1 MTAAARFAVF
11 LTVVLAVWLLQHL
24 YVGWRLWSLPVF
36 AAVTERRALLAFLV
50 AAFLTYPLGRILF
63 GIGWHGVGRTLE
75 YLGAVWMG
83 TLLLLSVSLFVAD
96 VVTLG
101 GFALRPWVDGVRTAA
116 VAVALVAAAV
126 AWVGGFRSPRIVEL
140 EATMPGL
147 PDAADRTTIAHISD
161 VHLGTILG
169 RRRLAMIIDRV
180 DALTPDLVA
189 VTGDLVDGDAGV
201 VEEMLPQLSTL
212 TAPRGVYAVLGNH
225 EYYAGRARSRKLLR
239 DAGFVVLDNAAVE
252 VVPGLWV
259 AGVPDARGGQQTG
272 GSEAD
277 LGRALA
283 GVGGSAVVLLQH
295 SPEHEQAVADAGV
308 GLMLDG
314 HTHGGQIWPF
324 SIPVKWVYPHIAGT
338 YKVGE
343 MTQVVSRGAGQWG
356 PPMRL
361 FAPAEIIHITLRS
374 PESARGSR

>member
-1 MTAAARFAVF
+1 VAF
-11 LTVVLAVWLLQHL
+11 LTI
-24 YVGWRLWSLPVF
+24 
-36 AAVTERRALLAFLV
+36 AFS
-50 AAFLTYPLGRILF
+50 TYPLGRILF
-63 GIGWHGVGRTLE
+63 GLGWHGVGRTLE

-83 TLLLLSVSLFVAD
+83 TLMLLCVSLLVAD

-101 GFALRPWVDGVRTAA
+101 GFVLRQWVDGIRTGA

-126 AWVGGFRSPRIVEL
+126 AWVGGLRSPRIVEL
-140 EATMPGL
+140 EATLAGL
-147 PDAADRTTIAHISD
+147 PAAADGTTIAHVSD

-180 DALTPDLVA
+180 DGLAPDLVA
-189 VTGDLVDGDAGV
+189 ITGDLVDGDAGV
-201 VEEMLPQLSTL
+201 VEEMLPQLRTL
-212 TAPRGVYAVLGNH
+212 AAPRGVYAVLGNH
-225 EYYAGRARSRKLLR
+225 EYYAGRARSRTLLR
-239 DAGFVVLDNAAVE
+239 DAGFTVLDNAAVE
-252 VVPGLWV
+252 AVPGLWI
-259 AGVPDARGGQQTG
+259 AGVPDARGGEQTG

-277 LGRALA
+277 LARALA
-283 GVGGSAVVLLQH
+283 DVDGSAVVLLQH
-295 SPEHEQAVADAGV
+295 SPENEAEVAAAGV

-324 SIPVKWVYPHIAGT
+324 SIPVRWVYPHIAGR
-338 YKVGE
+338 YEVGQ

-374 PESARGSR
+374 PEITRGSR

>member
-11 LTVVLAVWLLQHL
+11 LTVVLGVWLLQHL
-24 YVGWRLWSLPVF
+24 YVGWRMWSLPVF
-36 AAVTERRALLAFLV
+36 ASPAARRGLLAFLV
-50 AAFLTYPLGRILF
+50 IGFLTYPSGRMLLGV
-63 GIGWHGVGRTLE
+63 GWHGVGRTLE
-75 YLGAVWMG
+75 YLGAVLMG
-83 TLLLLSVSLFVAD
+83 TLLLLFVSLFIVD

-101 GFALRPWVDGVRTAA
+101 GFVLRHALDGVRTGA
-116 VAVALVAAAV
+116 VVVALVAAAV
-126 AWVGGFRSPRIVEL
+126 AWFGGLKPPRIVEL
-140 EATMPGL
+140 EVTVPGL
-147 PDAADRTTIAHISD
+147 PTAADGTTIAHVSD

-169 RRRLAMIIDRV
+169 RRRLGMIIDRV
-180 DALTPDLVA
+180 HAIEPDVVS

-201 VEEMLPQLSTL
+201 VEEMLPQLRTL

-225 EYYAGRARSRKLLR
+225 EYYAGRARSRKLLS
-239 DAGFVVLDNAAVE
+239 DAGFTVLDNAAEE

-259 AGVPDARGGQQTG
+259 AGVPDARGGEQTG
-272 GSEAD
+272 GSEID
-277 LGRALA
+277 LERALA
-283 GVGGSAVVLLQH
+283 DVAGSAVVLLQH
-295 SPEHEQAVADAGV
+295 SPENERAIADAGV

-324 SIPVKWVYPHIAGT
+324 NLPVKWVYPHIAGT
-338 YKVGE
+338 YRVGE

-374 PESARGSR
+374 PESTRGSR

>member
-1 MTAAARFAVF
+1 MSATLRFVVF
-11 LTVVLAVWLLQHL
+11 LTIVLGVWLVQHL

-36 AAVTERRALLAFLV
+36 ANGTARRGLLAFLMV
-50 AAFLTYPLGRILF
+50 AFLTYPSGRILY

-83 TLLLLSVSLFVAD
+83 TLLLFCVSLFVVD

-101 GFALRPWVDGVRTAA
+101 GLALRQWVVGARTGA
-116 VAVALVAAAV
+116 VAVALIAAAV
-126 AWVGGFRSPRIVEL
+126 AWVGGLKAPRAVEL
-140 EATMPGL
+140 EAAVPGL
-147 PDAADRTTIAHISD
+147 PAAADGATIAHISD

-180 DALTPDLVA
+180 DTLTPDVVA
-189 VTGDLVDGDAGV
+189 ITGDLVDGDAGV
-201 VEEMLPQLSTL
+201 VEELLPQLRTL
-212 TAPRGVYAVLGNH
+212 TAPHGVYAVLGNH
-225 EYYAGRARSRKLLR
+225 EYYAGRARSRRLLT
-239 DAGFVVLDNAAVE
+239 DAGFTVLDNAAVE
-252 VVPGLWV
+252 VIPGLWV
-259 AGVPDARGGQQTG
+259 AGVPDARGGEQTG
-272 GSEAD
+272 GSETD
-277 LGRALA
+277 LDLALA
-283 GVGGSAVVLLQH
+283 EVGGSAVVLLQH
-295 SPEHEQAVADAGV
+295 SPEDERRIADAGV

-324 SIPVKWVYPHIAGT
+324 SIPVRWVYPHIAGT
-338 YKVGE
+338 YRVGE

-374 PESARGSR
+374 PESTRETR